1 MKAERGGKR
10 RPGDDDPKNVLL
22 IQAGI
27 GMQPLT
33 GFSGSVTDFQHR
45 LQCAMRA
52 EPEHTASCE
61 TGVGGGKTVVARTM
75 RDGVKLFKDDRER
88 WMVPGGSSEPARDL
102 RHALM
107 QSVHE

>member
-33 GFSGSVTDFQHR
+33 GFSGSVTDSQHR

-52 EPEHTASCE
+52 EPEFTAS
-61 TGVGGGKTVVARTM
+61 
-75 RDGVKLFKDDRER
+75 
-88 WMVPGGSSEPARDL
+88 
-102 RHALM
+102 
-107 QSVHE
+107 

>member
-1 MKAERGGKR
+1 MKDHVVWTGMAAAVKEYAASCPRCQVARNNRAR
-10 RPGDDDPKNVLL
+10 RAD
-22 IQAGI
+22 A
-27 GMQPLT
+27 
-33 GFSGSVTDFQHR
+33 HR

-52 EPEHTASCE
+52 EPEFTASCE